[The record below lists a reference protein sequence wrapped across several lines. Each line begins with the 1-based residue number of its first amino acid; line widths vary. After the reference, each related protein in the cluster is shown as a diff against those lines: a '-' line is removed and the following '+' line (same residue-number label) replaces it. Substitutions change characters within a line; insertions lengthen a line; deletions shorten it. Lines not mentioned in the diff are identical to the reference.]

1 MQTSVPVSDATA
13 RHLSC
18 LRILFL
24 DRVWIGLLVVT
35 SLAVPVSLART
46 FFTGWQPA
54 YAVQFFMLFTLGGG
68 YLIRDMLGYRLRAL
82 VIVALLD
89 FNGITSVTSFGL
101 FGASWWWLFMSSLL
115 VALFFHTRTGLYH
128 ALGAILLLA
137 VVALLF
143 VQGTLGFDFDANA
156 YNRQWLPWAGMLLG
170 PVLFT
175 LFVFWACDAF
185 LKAVS
190 GTTSNEL

>member
-1 MQTSVPVSDATA
+1 MTTGASISDATA
-13 RHLSC
+13 RHLCC
-18 LRILFL
+18 LRALFL

-35 SLAVPVSLART
+35 SLAVPISLART

-68 YLIRDMLGYRLRAL
+68 FLIRDAIGYRVRAL
-82 VIVALLD
+82 VLVALLD
-89 FNGITSVTSFGL
+89 FNGITSVISFGL

-115 VALFFHTRTGLYH
+115 VALFFHTRIGLFH
-128 ALGAILLLA
+128 ALAAILLLA

-143 VQGTLGFDFDANA
+143 VQGTLGFEFDANA

-190 GTTSNEL
+190 NATANEQ